1 MPYDGGMRILV
12 TGAAGQV
19 GSHVV
24 EGLLARGD
32 EVWGIDNFCTGRPEH
47 LPLDSAFVFVEGT
60 IADRETVNSLFADAQ
75 PDVVVH
81 TAASYKDPDDWS
93 EDVATNVQGMVNLV
107 QVAQAAGTS
116 RLIYFQTALIYGVRP
131 DENPVPLGHP
141 RRYENSSYAIS
152 KGSAE
157 DYLRLSGLDHVV
169 FRLANVIGDRCVSG
183 PLPIFYERLKAGKK
197 CFVTPARRDFVFV
210 EDLVSVVL
218 QAVDGVGH
226 GAYHFSSGTDVAI
239 RDLYD
244 AVARGMQI
252 DPIPEPD
259 VRPLSADDAPSILLD
274 PARTYQDFGQP
285 EFTDLDG
292 IALAAISYYEK
303 FGVQGGFTHLKIEQS

>member
-1 MPYDGGMRILV
+1 MRILV

-24 EGLLARGD
+24 ERLLARGD
-32 EVWGIDNFCTGRPEH
+32 EVWGIDNFSTGRPEH
-47 LPLDSAFVFVEGT
+47 LPQHPAFVFVEGT
-60 IADRETVNSLFADAQ
+60 IADPGAVRNLFASAL

-81 TAASYKDPDDWS
+81 TAASYKDPDNWA

-107 QVAQAAGTS
+107 QASQEAGTS

-131 DENPVPLGHP
+131 DENPVPLAHP
-141 RRYENSSYAIS
+141 RRYDNSSYAIS

-157 DYLRLSGLDHVV
+157 DYLYLSGLDHVV

-210 EDLVSVVL
+210 EDLVSVVV
-218 QAVDGVGH
+218 QAVDGVGR
-226 GAYHFSSGTDVAI
+226 GAYHFSSGSDVAI
-239 RDLYD
+239 RELYD
-244 AVARGMQI
+244 AIAQQI
-252 DPIPEPD
+252 GIEPIPEPE
-259 VRPLSADDAPSILLD
+259 VRPLSEDDAPSILLD
-274 PARTYQDFGQP
+274 PTRTYEDFGQP
-285 EFTDLDG
+285 QFTDLQG
-292 IALAAISYYEK
+292 IARAAIEYYEE
-303 FGVQGGFTHLKIEQS
+303 FGVQGGFTHLKVEQS